1 MGDGIMRP
9 NMVAASLILL
19 GAACVVTAVVLL
31 AGYPWAI
38 GVVGALAIVIG
49 VLLYD
54 PHPTKP
60 PVYPNNRGV
69 R

>member
-1 MGDGIMRP
+1 
-9 NMVAASLILL
+9 MVPVSLILL
-19 GAACVVTAVVLL
+19 GVACVVAAVVLL

-54 PHPTKP
+54 PHPPKAR
-60 PVYPNNRGV
+60 VYPNSRGV
-69 R
+69 

>member
-1 MGDGIMRP
+1 MTA
-9 NMVAASLILL
+9 VLLILL
-19 GAACVVTAVVLL
+19 GATCVVAAVVLL

-38 GVVGALAIVIG
+38 GVVGALAVIAG

-54 PHPTKP
+54 PNPPKA